1 MGKLSNNVKFYTFV
15 NILSTYSDEESSL
28 SIRDINKYMME
39 ILGITLDRRTIYGY
53 IKDMRRLGLSVSE
66 YDKNKEGYYLKSYS
80 LKDHEVKTLID
91 AIRSS
96 KFITKQNKE
105 EIIEKIERLNAIYRG
120 RIVTS
125 DIYVNNISKT
135 TKEEILINT
144 HKLRTGIKENKKI
157 KFNYLEE
164 YGAQRSDEFKE
175 TEYVVNPI
183 CLILNKEDY
192 YFISVS
198 DAEEEI
204 RTFKVDNMVD
214 VCVTEDDVEKVAEI
228 SEEFDPGHMLEK

>member
-1 MGKLSNNVKFYTFV
+1 M
-15 NILSTYSDEESSL
+15 
-28 SIRDINKYMME
+28 
-39 ILGITLDRRTIYGY
+39 
-53 IKDMRRLGLSVSE
+53 
-66 YDKNKEGYYLKSYS
+66 
-80 LKDHEVKTLID
+80 
-91 AIRSS
+91 
-96 KFITKQNKE
+96 
-105 EIIEKIERLNAIYRG
+105 YRG

-125 DIYVNNISKT
+125 DIYVNNILKT
-135 TKEEILINT
+135 IKEEILINT
-144 HKLRTGIKENKKI
+144 QKLRTAIKENKKI

-164 YGAQRSDEFKE
+164 YGDQRSDEFKG

>member
-39 ILGITLDRRTIYGY
+39 SLGITLDRRTIYGY
-53 IKDMRRLGLSVSE
+53 IKDMRKLGLSVSE

-125 DIYVNNISKT
+125 DIYENNISKT

-144 HKLRTGIKENKKI
+144 YKLRTAIKENKKI
-157 KFNYLEE
+157 KFNYLKE
-164 YGAQRSDEFKE
+164 YGAQRSDEFKG

-192 YFISVS
+192 YLLCVS
-198 DAEEEI
+198 EDDGEEI
-204 RTFKVDNMVD
+204 RNFR
-214 VCVTEDDVEKVAEI
+214 VEK
-228 SEEFDPGHMLEK
+228 MLEVKITDDMIDKSAKVSTEFNKIL

>member
-39 ILGITLDRRTIYGY
+39 SLGITLDRRTIYGY
-53 IKDMRRLGLSVSE
+53 IKDMRKLGLSVSE

-91 AIRSS
+91 TIRSS
-96 KFITKQNKE
+96 KFITKQKTK
-105 EIIEKIERLNAIYRG
+105 EIIEKIERLNTIYRG

-125 DIYVNNISKT
+125 DTYVDNISKT
-135 TKEEILINT
+135 TNEEILINT
-144 HKLRTGIKENKKI
+144 QKLRTGIKENKKI

-164 YGAQRSDEFKE
+164 YGAQRSDEFKG

-192 YFISVS
+192 YLLCISE
-198 DAEEEI
+198 DDGEEI
-204 RTFKVDNMVD
+204 RNFR
-214 VCVTEDDVEKVAEI
+214 VEK
-228 SEEFDPGHMLEK
+228 MLEVKITDDMIDKSAKVSTEFNEIL

>member
-39 ILGITLDRRTIYGY
+39 SLGITLDRRTIYGY
-53 IKDMRRLGLSVSE
+53 IKDMRKLGLSVSE

-80 LKDHEVKTLID
+80 LKDHEVETLID

-125 DIYVNNISKT
+125 DIYENNISKT
-135 TKEEILINT
+135 TNEEILINT
-144 HKLRTGIKENKKI
+144 YKLRTAIKENKKI
-157 KFNYLEE
+157 DRK
-164 YGAQRSDEFKE
+164 S
-175 TEYVVNPI
+175 VV
-183 CLILNKEDY
+183 
-192 YFISVS
+192 
-198 DAEEEI
+198 
-204 RTFKVDNMVD
+204 
-214 VCVTEDDVEKVAEI
+214 
-228 SEEFDPGHMLEK
+228 